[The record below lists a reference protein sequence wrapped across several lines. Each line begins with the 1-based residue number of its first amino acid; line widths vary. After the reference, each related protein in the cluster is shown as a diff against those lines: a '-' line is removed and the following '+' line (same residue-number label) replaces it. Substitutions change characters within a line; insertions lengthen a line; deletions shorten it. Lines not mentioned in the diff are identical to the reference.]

1 MIVLELDS
9 GRVLDGDVTTIDSLV
24 QFNDQYLLKVR
35 LCILISLH
43 LISRKC
49 EQLSKSFGGAP
60 WSYLRVPIILS
71 VESSA
76 SYILRL
82 LRPTVR
88 IPSIPST
95 LFHNLI
101 YTNACHGFVKIM
113 KIVNRMKG
121 RPKASIVPVNL
132 KPIIDRC

>member
-76 SYILRL
+76 SYMLSLFCKATKL
-82 LRPTVR
+82 LPRTVR
-88 IPSIPST
+88 MLSSVV
-95 LFHNLI
+95 LRCNS
-101 YTNACHGFVKIM
+101 Y
-113 KIVNRMKG
+113 
-121 RPKASIVPVNL
+121 VPL
-132 KPIIDRC
+132 YLSRDI